1 MLRYFEQECP
11 DVITEPVGGELIRV
25 EDDPVLVP
33 AGQGLVDGL
42 VVLQQNL
49 VGEARRDLAV
59 LHQLVQRILQENET
73 LA

>member
-33 AGQGLVDGL
+33 AGQSLVDGL
-42 VVLQQNL
+42 VVLDQDL
-49 VGEARRDLAV
+49 VGE
-59 LHQLVQRILQENET
+59 T
-73 LA
+73 